1 MTLSRRE
8 FLGSVGLATA
18 WSLTTKA
25 EPARSANNIV
35 RVGVIG
41 TGVRGKYLIGN
52 LPPSVTVGAICDCAS
67 LRIASVME
75 PKGEFSKVLAHF
87 TQTDAAKCATHQDYR
102 HMLDRAKA
110 KDRLDAVIIATPDHH
125 HAQAA
130 ILALQAGLD
139 VYLEKPLT
147 VTIRE
152 GRLLADAVK
161 RTGRVLQVGSQQRTM
176 EVNRFACEFIRNGG
190 LGRISIVELPN
201 YPGPLPV
208 PLLDAEPVFGG
219 VDFDLFCGPAPLRP
233 HHRHLWMKED
243 FKVGDL
249 LWRGWDLFRDYSGH
263 LMTNWGAHSVDMV
276 QLALGRDDT
285 GPVEV
290 RAVEPASVAELWPHW
305 KTKTPAP
312 VGQASS
318 LSGSEK
324 DRQAGNSANDRRF
337 WPVTMKYADGI
348 ELHFTPWESTL
359 AGSLKS
365 GPDVIVFHGEKGRLK
380 MRRNYFETDPP
391 GLISNGPDAAAID
404 KWNGS
409 GHVARPHLENW
420 LDAIRTGTKLNAP
433 VEAGH
438 RTATIC
444 HLANIAR
451 ELNRPL
457 KWVPAREQFLDN
469 PEANALLDRP
479 RRKGFEL
486 PS

>member
-1 MTLSRRE
+1 MTFSRRE
-8 FLGSVGLATA
+8 FLGAVGVATA
-18 WSLTTKA
+18 WTMTAKP
-25 EPARSANNIV
+25 EPERSANNIV
-35 RVGVIG
+35 RIGVIG

-67 LRIASVME
+67 LRIASAME
-75 PKGEFSKVLAHF
+75 PKGEFAKVLAHF
-87 TQTDAAKCATHQDYR
+87 TQADAAKCATFQDYR
-102 HMLDRAKA
+102 RLLDRARA
-110 KDRLDAVIIATPDHH
+110 KDKLDAVIIATPDHH

-190 LGRISIVELPN
+190 LGKISKVALPC

-208 PLLDAEPVFGG
+208 PALDEEPAFGG
-219 VDFDLFCGPAPLRP
+219 IDFDLFCGPASLRP
-233 HHRHLWMKED
+233 HHRNLWMKED
-243 FKVGDL
+243 FKVGNL

-276 QLALGRDDT
+276 QLALGRDNT

-290 RAVEPASVAELWPHW
+290 LATPPESVAELAKLW
-305 KTKTPAP
+305 KDKSPGP
-312 VGQASS
+312 IGNAS
-318 LSGSEK
+318 
-324 DRQAGNSANDRRF
+324 DRRF
-337 WPVTMKYADGI
+337 WPVIMKYSDGI
-348 ELHFTPWESTL
+348 ELQFSHD
-359 AGSLKS
+359 
-365 GPDVIVFHGEKGRLK
+365 PDFIIFHGERGRLK

-391 GLISNGPDAAAID
+391 DLISNRPDATIAE
-404 KWNGS
+404 KWKGS
-409 GHVARPHLENW
+409 GHIARPHLENW
-420 LDAIRTGTKLNAP
+420 LDAIRTGAKLNAP
-433 VEAGH
+433 VEVGH
-438 RTATIC
+438 RTVTVC

-457 KWVPAREQFLDN
+457 NWDPKRERFVADPQADT
-469 PEANALLDRP
+469 LLDRP
-479 RRKGFEL
+479 RRAGFVL
-486 PS
+486 PNV

>member
-1 MTLSRRE
+1 MTFTRRGFLQTAAALPLSA
-8 FLGSVGLATA
+8 L
-18 WSLTTKA
+18 
-25 EPARSANNIV
+25 PARADSPNERV
-35 RVGVIG
+35 HVGVIG

-52 LPPSVTVGAICDCAS
+52 LPQTVTVGAICDCAS

-75 PKGEFSKVLAHF
+75 PQSEFSKVLAYF
-87 TQTDAAKCATHQDYR
+87 SQADAAKCATFQDYR
-102 HMLDRAKA
+102 RLLDRAKA

-125 HAQAA
+125 HALVA

-152 GRLLADAVK
+152 GRLLAEAVQ

-190 LGRISIVELPN
+190 LGRITKVELPN
-201 YPGPLPV
+201 YPGPLSMPS
-208 PLLDAEPVFGG
+208 LDAEPIFGG

-263 LMTNWGAHSVDMV
+263 LMTNWGAHSIDMV
-276 QLALGRDDT
+276 QYALGRDDT

-290 RAVEPASVAELWPHW
+290 RAIEPASVSELWPHW
-305 KTKTPAP
+305 KAKTPAP
-312 VGQASS
+312 AGQPGEPSH
-318 LSGSEK
+318 
-324 DRQAGNSANDRRF
+324 DRRF

-348 ELHFTPWESTL
+348 ELQFAPS
-359 AGSLKS
+359 KS
-365 GPDVIVFHGEKGRLK
+365 AHVSDLRSPDFIVFHGEKGRLK

-391 GLISNGPDAAAID
+391 GLVTGGPDATVSAR
-404 KWNGS
+404 WTGS

-420 LDAIRTGTKLNAP
+420 LDAIRSGAELNAP
-433 VEAGH
+433 VEVGH

-457 KWVPAREQFLDN
+457 RWNPQTEQFAGDN
-469 PEANALLDRP
+469 DANDLLERP
-479 RRKGFEL
+479 RRKGFDL
-486 PS
+486 SPV

>member
-1 MTLSRRE
+1 MTISRRE
-8 FLGSVGLATA
+8 FLGAIGIASVWTMTA
-18 WSLTTKA
+18 KA
-25 EPARSANNIV
+25 ESGRSANNIV

-75 PKGEFSKVLAHF
+75 PKGEFAKVLAHF
-87 TQTDAAKCATHQDYR
+87 TQADAAKCATFQDYR
-102 HMLDRAKA
+102 RLLDRAKS
-110 KDRLDAVIIATPDHH
+110 KDKLDAVIIATPDHH

-190 LGRISIVELPN
+190 LGRISKVELPN
-201 YPGPLPV
+201 YPGPLPM
-208 PLLDAEPVFGG
+208 PSLDQEPAFGA
-219 VDFDLFCGPAPLRP
+219 VDFDLFCGPTPLRP

-243 FKVGDL
+243 FKVGEL

-263 LMTNWGAHSVDMV
+263 LMTNWGAHTVDMV
-276 QLALGRDDT
+276 QLALGSEDT

-290 RAVEPASVAELWPHW
+290 RAVEPNSVAELWPHW
-305 KTKTPAP
+305 KSKTPAP
-312 VGQASS
+312 VG
-318 LSGSEK
+318 
-324 DRQAGNSANDRRF
+324 DSATSTSDRRF

-348 ELHFTPWESTL
+348 ELHFTPWDSTH
-359 AGSLKS
+359 AGSLKN
-365 GPDVIVFHGEKGRLK
+365 GPDFIVFHGEKGRLK
-380 MRRNYFETDPP
+380 MRRNHFETDPP
-391 GLISNGPDAAAID
+391 GLISHFPDAAAID
-404 KWNGS
+404 KWKGG

-420 LDAIRTGTKLNAP
+420 LDAIRNGASLNAP

-438 RTATIC
+438 RTVTIC

-457 KWVPAREQFLDN
+457 RWDPVREQFTEDAAADDTLT
-469 PEANALLDRP
+469 RP
-479 RRKGFEL
+479 RRNGFSL
-486 PS
+486 P

>member
-1 MTLSRRE
+1 MTFSRRE
-8 FLGSVGLATA
+8 FLGAVGLATA
-18 WSLTTKA
+18 WPMTAKA
-25 EPARSANNIV
+25 DSERSANNLV

-75 PKGEFSKVLAHF
+75 PKGEFAKVLAHF
-87 TQTDAAKCATHQDYR
+87 TQADAAKCETIPDYR
-102 HMLDRAKA
+102 RLLERAKS
-110 KDRLDAVIIATPDHH
+110 KDKLDAVIIATPDHH

-147 VTIRE
+147 VNIRE

-190 LGRISIVELPN
+190 LGRISKVELPN
-201 YPGPLPV
+201 YPGPLPM
-208 PLLDAEPVFGG
+208 PSLDQEPAFGG
-219 VDFDLFCGPAPLRP
+219 IDFDLFCGPARLRP

-263 LMTNWGAHSVDMV
+263 LMTNWGAHTVDMV

-290 RAVEPASVAELWPHW
+290 RAVEPSSVADLWPHW
-305 KTKTPAP
+305 KSKTPTP
-312 VGQASS
+312 VG
-318 LSGSEK
+318 
-324 DRQAGNSANDRRF
+324 DSATSTSDPRF

-348 ELHFTPWESTL
+348 ELHFTPWVKTSDL
-359 AGSLKS
+359 RG
-365 GPDVIVFHGEKGRLK
+365 GPDFIVFHGDKGRLK
-380 MRRNYFETDPP
+380 MRRNHFETDPP
-391 GLISNGPDAAAID
+391 GLISNGPDAAAMD
-404 KWNGS
+404 KWKGG

-420 LDAIRTGTKLNAP
+420 LDAIRKGAPLNAP

-438 RTATIC
+438 RTVTIC

-457 KWVPAREQFLDN
+457 RWDPETERFIDD
-469 PEANALLDRP
+469 PEANRLLDRP
-479 RRKGFEL
+479 RRKGFDL
-486 PS
+486 PLE

>member
-1 MTLSRRE
+1 MTFSRRE
-8 FLGSVGLATA
+8 FLGAVGVATA
-18 WSLTTKA
+18 WTMTAKA
-25 EPARSANNIV
+25 EPERSANNIV
-35 RVGVIG
+35 RIGVIG

-75 PKGEFSKVLAHF
+75 SQGEFAKVLAHF
-87 TQTDAAKCATHQDYR
+87 TQADAAKCATFQDYR
-102 HMLDRAKA
+102 RLLDRARA
-110 KDRLDAVIIATPDHH
+110 KDKLDAVIIATPDHH

-190 LGRISIVELPN
+190 LGRISKVELPN
-201 YPGPLPV
+201 YPGPLPM
-208 PLLDAEPVFGG
+208 PSLDQEPAFGG

-263 LMTNWGAHSVDMV
+263 LMTNWGAHTVDMV

-290 RAVEPASVAELWPHW
+290 SAVEPNSVADLWPHW
-305 KTKTPAP
+305 KSKTPAP
-312 VGQASS
+312 LGQSA
-318 LSGSEK
+318 
-324 DRQAGNSANDRRF
+324 NSAPNRRF
-337 WPVTMKYADGI
+337 WPVTMRYADGI
-348 ELHFTPWESTL
+348 ELHFTPWDSTQ
-359 AGSLKS
+359 AGSLQN
-365 GPDVIVFHGEKGRLK
+365 GLDFIVFHGEKGRLK
-380 MRRNYFETDPP
+380 MRRNHFETDPAE
-391 GLISNGPDAAAID
+391 LITNGPDATAVD
-404 KWNGS
+404 KWEGG
-409 GHVARPHLENW
+409 GHVARPHMENW
-420 LDAIRTGTKLNAP
+420 LDAIRNGAILHAP
-433 VEAGH
+433 VEVGH
-438 RTATIC
+438 RSVTIC

-451 ELNRPL
+451 EINRPL
-457 KWVPAREQFLDN
+457 RWNPEPEQFVADD
-469 PEANALLDRP
+469 EANRLLDRP
-479 RRKGFEL
+479 RRNDFEL
-486 PS
+486 PHA

>member
-8 FLGSVGLATA
+8 FLGAVGIASA
-18 WSLTTKA
+18 WTIMAKA
-25 EPARSANNIV
+25 ESERSANNIV

-52 LPPSVTVGAICDCAS
+52 LPPSVTVGAICDCAL

-75 PKGEFSKVLAHF
+75 PKGEFAKVLAHF
-87 TQTDAAKCATHQDYR
+87 TQADAAKCATFQDYR
-102 HMLDRAKA
+102 RLFDRAKA
-110 KDRLDAVIIATPDHH
+110 KDKLDAVIIATPDHH

-176 EVNRFACEFIRNGG
+176 EVNRFACEFIRSGG
-190 LGRISIVELPN
+190 LGRITKVELPN
-201 YPGPLPV
+201 YPGPLPM
-208 PLLDAEPVFGG
+208 PSLDQEPAFGG

-263 LMTNWGAHSVDMV
+263 LMTNWGAHTVDMV
-276 QLALGRDDT
+276 QLALGRDDS

-290 RAVEPASVAELWPHW
+290 RAVEPNSVAELWPHW
-305 KTKTPAP
+305 KSKTPAP
-312 VGQASS
+312 V
-318 LSGSEK
+318 
-324 DRQAGNSANDRRF
+324 DDSATSTSDRRF

-348 ELHFTPWESTL
+348 ELHFTPWAKTSDL
-359 AGSLKS
+359 RG
-365 GPDVIVFHGEKGRLK
+365 GPDFIVFHGEKGRLK
-380 MRRNYFETDPP
+380 MRRNHFETDPP

-404 KWNGS
+404 KWKGG
-409 GHVARPHLENW
+409 GHVARPHLANW
-420 LDAIRTGTKLNAP
+420 LDAICNGAPLNAP

-438 RTATIC
+438 RTVTIC

-451 ELNRPL
+451 DLNRPL
-457 KWVPAREQFLDN
+457 RWDPVLEQFSED
-469 PEANALLDRP
+469 PAANESLTRP
-479 RRKGFEL
+479 RRTGFSL
-486 PS
+486 P

>member
-1 MTLSRRE
+1 MMFSRRE
-8 FLGSVGLATA
+8 FLGAVGLATA
-18 WSLTTKA
+18 WTMTAKA
-25 EPARSANNIV
+25 DSERSANNIV
-35 RVGVIG
+35 RIGVIG
-41 TGVRGKYLIGN
+41 TGVRGKYFIGN
-52 LPPSVTVGAICDCAS
+52 LPSSVTVGAICDCAS

-75 PKGEFSKVLAHF
+75 PKGEFAKALTHF
-87 TQTDAAKCATHQDYR
+87 TQADAAKCATFQDYR
-102 HMLDRAKA
+102 RLLDRAKA
-110 KDRLDAVIIATPDHH
+110 KDKLDAVIIATPDHH

-190 LGRISIVELPN
+190 LGRITKVELPN
-201 YPGPLPV
+201 YPGPLPMP
-208 PLLDAEPVFGG
+208 PLDQEPAFGG

-263 LMTNWGAHSVDMV
+263 LMTNWGAHTVDMV

-290 RAVEPASVAELWPHW
+290 RAIGAASVADLWPQW
-305 KTKTPAP
+305 KTKTPSP

-318 LSGSEK
+318 LSDDERG
-324 DRQAGNSANDRRF
+324 RQAGSLSHDRRF
-337 WPVTMKYADGI
+337 WPVMMKYADGI
-348 ELHFTPWESTL
+348 ELHFNPWDSAQ
-359 AGSLKS
+359 AGSLED
-365 GPDVIVFHGEKGRLK
+365 GPDFIVFHGEKGRLK
-380 MRRNYFETDPP
+380 MRRNHFETDPP
-391 GLISNGPDAAAID
+391 GLVTNGPDAAIAS
-404 KWNGS
+404 KWSGG

-420 LDAIRTGTKLNAP
+420 LDAIRSSAKLNAP

-438 RTATIC
+438 RTVTIC

-457 KWVPAREQFLDN
+457 RWDPVREQFNEDA
-469 PEANALLDRP
+469 PANDSLSRP
-479 RRKGFEL
+479 RRNGFSL
-486 PS
+486 P